1 MTTRSKRSAKSAGV
15 EALIGQ
21 DGEMLRRLLREALQ
35 QILEAE
41 MTAAVG
47 AGPGERTA
55 GRLGYRA
62 GYYSRGLVTRIGKLE
77 LRVPRDRD
85 GRFSTELFARY
96 QRSEKALVS
105 ALAEMYV
112 QVVSTRKVKAI
123 TEELCGHTFSA
134 STISR
139 INTSLDGVLSRFA
152 ERRLDEAYPYL
163 VLDARYEKVRLDGVI
178 QSQAVFV
185 AIGINWDGRRCV
197 LGVELSN
204 RESRS
209 SWTNFVKGLKARGL
223 HGVEFVVSDDHAGL
237 KRAVAELLPEAVWQ
251 RCYVHFLRNALD
263 YLPRKADD
271 DCRQEL
277 RWLYDRRD
285 LKEAQQD
292 LQAWLQRWAQRYPRL
307 TRLGRDPH
315 RRDAQLLPAT
325 TSAPQAPE
333 VHQPARTAQRGD
345 QAPHPSGPHL
355 PESGQLPAAGPGAL
369 RRDPRRVARRSPLP
383 EYGLP
388 QGAEK
393 GPAASRSLK
402 NIDIDLSHDT
412 EFAQLDAHNLHG
424 ATGSGFADCRPV
436 PGQQRVPAGTLCA
449 LTTNFSAV
457 YSFFA

>member
-1 MTTRSKRSAKSAGV
+1 MTTRSKRSAKSSGV
-15 EALIGQ
+15 EALLGQ
-21 DGEMLRRLLREALQ
+21 DGEMLRRLMQEALQ
-35 QILEAE
+35 QVLEAE
-41 MTAAVG
+41 MTEAVG
-47 AGPGERTA
+47 AAPGRADKGAAGLSRRLLQPRPGDSHREARAAGAERP
-55 GRLGYRA
+55 GRP
-62 GYYSRGLVTRIGKLE
+62 V
-77 LRVPRDRD
+77 
-85 GRFSTELFARY
+85 STELFARY
-96 QRSEKALVS
+96 QRSEKGAGERVG
-105 ALAEMYV
+105 EMYV
-112 QVVSTRKVKAI
+112 QGVSTRKVKAI

-139 INTSLDGVLSRFA
+139 INASLDGVLSRFA

-178 QSQAVFV
+178 QSQAVLV

-209 SWTNFVKGLKARGL
+209 SWTNFVTGLKVRGL

-292 LQAWLQRWAQRYPRL
+292 LQAWLLRWAQRYPRL
-307 TRLGRDPH
+307 TDWVEAHIGET
-315 RRDAQLLPAT
+315 AELLPAT
-325 TSAPQAPE
+325 ASAPQAPE
-333 VHQPARTAQRGD
+333 IDQPARTAQRGD

-355 PESGQLPAAGPGAL
+355 PKSSQLPAAGPGAL
-369 RRDPRRVARRSPLP
+369 RRDPRRVARRPPLP
-383 EYGLP
+383 QYGLP
-388 QGAEK
+388 QGTEE
-393 GPAASRSLK
+393 GPAASRCLK
-402 NIDIDLSHDT
+402 NIDLDLSHDT
-412 EFAQLDAHNLHG
+412 EFAQLDAHN
-424 ATGSGFADCRPV
+424 R
-436 PGQQRVPAGTLCA
+436 
-449 LTTNFSAV
+449 
-457 YSFFA
+457 